1 MQDIKKHK
9 KNFRIPLFYFVTI
22 SFWFA
27 MYTYVPV
34 LAVYVEQLG
43 GSHKMAG
50 LILGSYGF
58 VQMCMRIPLGIASDK
73 LHKRRLFITFGLA
86 FTFISSFGMFISKN
100 LTWIL
105 IFRSLAG
112 AAAATW
118 VDFTVLFTSYYKHNE
133 ATQAIGI
140 ISFLNGIAQMLA
152 MLIGG
157 LFAERI
163 SVGSTFALGAV
174 VGAVGLIASF
184 FIVDNFDENSKKIT
198 LKEIGEVIKDRNLLA
213 VSFLAILS
221 QLLTFSTVFG
231 FTPVFAKTIGANNF
245 DMGLLTVFSSLPN
258 ALASLFVGIYLSKKF
273 GEKSMVVLGFL
284 IMGLFTITI
293 PFTNNLVLLML
304 TQAIAGVGRG
314 ISFTLLMGLSI
325 KHISADRRATAMGF
339 FQSIYGLGMFF
350 GPVVVGILGDAF
362 NLSKAFVFLGIV
374 GCLTALIAI
383 KLIESRKTNLYPS

>member
-1 MQDIKKHK
+1 MQNIETYK

-58 VQMCMRIPLGIASDK
+58 VQMCMRIPLGIASDR

-86 FTFISSFGMFISKN
+86 FTFISSFGMFISKD

-133 ATQAIGI
+133 ATKAIGI
-140 ISFLNGIAQMLA
+140 INFLNGIAQMLA
-152 MLIGG
+152 MLLGGFFAQRIGV
-157 LFAERI
+157 
-163 SVGSTFALGAV
+163 SSTFALGAV
-174 VGAVGLIASF
+174 IGAVGLIASF

-198 LKEIGEVIKDRNLLA
+198 LKQIGGVIKDRNLIA
-213 VSFLAILS
+213 VSILAILS

-245 DMGLLTVFSSLPN
+245 DMGLLTVFSSLPS
-258 ALASLFVGIYLSKKF
+258 ALASLFGGIYLAKRF
-273 GEKSMVVLGFL
+273 GEKPMVVLGFL
-284 IMGLFTITI
+284 IMGVLTITI
-293 PFTNNLVLLML
+293 PFTTNLVLLMI
-304 TQAIAGVGRG
+304 TQAIAGFGRG

-350 GPVVVGILGDAF
+350 GPVVVGILGDAL

-374 GCLTALIAI
+374 GCITAFLAVKI
-383 KLIESRKTNLYPS
+383 IESGKSSLRL